1 MNIKL
6 KISLPDYRDLLRY
19 GEVISD
25 YENNWKN
32 DHTRIRKIRYMG
44 ILYHLKIVNGELKT
58 LMQWDCFPYN
68 EEAEDL
74 KTLSDHELS
83 NLFMFADRDRKEN
96 LEAERVYWLCVK
108 EINKR
113 IDDEEA

>member
-6 KISLPDYRDLLRY
+6 KISLPDYRDLLHY

-25 YENNWKN
+25 HESNWKN
-32 DHTRIRKIRYMG
+32 EHTRIRKIRYMG
-44 ILYHLKIVNGELKT
+44 ILYHLKIVNGEVET

-74 KTLSDHELS
+74 KTLSDYELS
-83 NLFMFADRDRKEN
+83 SLFMFADRDRKEN
-96 LEAERVYWLCVK
+96 LEAKRVYWLCVT

-113 IDDEEA
+113 IDDEEE